1 MEEENKNHKFYLA
14 AVPMA
19 ARIKPVKS
27 QRQKNVQNKMS
38 NRVSSYW
45 QFVIKTKCL

>member
-27 QRQKNVQNKMS
+27 QRQKKCAKQNV
-38 NRVSSYW
+38 
-45 QFVIKTKCL
+45 

>member
-19 ARIKPVKS
+19 ARIKPAKS
-27 QRQKNVQNKMS
+27 QRQKKCAKQNV
-38 NRVSSYW
+38 
-45 QFVIKTKCL
+45 